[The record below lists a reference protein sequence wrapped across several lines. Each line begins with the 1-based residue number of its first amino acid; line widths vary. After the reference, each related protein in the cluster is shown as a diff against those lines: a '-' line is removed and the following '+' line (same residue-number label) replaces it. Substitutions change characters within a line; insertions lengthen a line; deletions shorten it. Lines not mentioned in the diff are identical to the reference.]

1 MHYGSIP
8 GSYTMQILVP
18 ETDLGVFIAYNGA
31 LQTDPYTINSMIFTY
46 ILDLVLDSTPWIT
59 SPEYACDFLNSSHLS
74 PPVLRPNNSRRTNF
88 TAHHAVPYVGL
99 FSHPLLGD
107 VRVRYEEPRL
117 LIGYGCFEGELAG
130 ETGVPSSSSGS
141 ENFLALPK
149 DETWLLMLYSVKVT
163 FSSSSLASASNRS
176 VFTRLALPSLE
187 QDMEF
192 SRIEEDD
199 LSRDIDRKHLDDD
212 DDDKAFPLQC
222 SDCVT
227 LVRCPGVTVFSALV
241 CVVTSL
247 DFS

>member
-59 SPEYACDFLNSSHLS
+59 SPEYACNFLNSSALS
-74 PPVLRPNNSRRTNF
+74 RPVLQPNNSRRTNF
-88 TAHHAVPYVGL
+88 TAHHAVPYVGI

-130 ETGVPSSSSGS
+130 ETGVPPLSSSSGS
-141 ENFLALPK
+141 ANFLVLPT
-149 DETWLLMLYSVKVT
+149 DETWLLMLYSVEVT
-163 FSSSSLASASNRS
+163 FSSSHVSSSNRS
-176 VFTRLALPSLE
+176 VFSRLVLPFLE
-187 QDMEF
+187 RDMEF
-192 SRIEEDD
+192 SRIDD
-199 LSRDIDRKHLDDD
+199 DRSHDIDRKHLDDD
-212 DDDKAFPLQC
+212 NEKASPLQC

-227 LVRCPGVTVFSALV
+227 LIRCHGVTVFSALV